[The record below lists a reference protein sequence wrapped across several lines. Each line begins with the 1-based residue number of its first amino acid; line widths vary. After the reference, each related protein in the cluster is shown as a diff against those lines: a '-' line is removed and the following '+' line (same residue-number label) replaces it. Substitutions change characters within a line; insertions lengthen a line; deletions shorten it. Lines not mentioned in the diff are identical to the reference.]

1 MAMKMRAV
9 KRREAQ
15 VHMGEENVAKGKAKN
30 VLKSKE
36 LDVRRDEE
44 GRGEKGREKGRGEE
58 GGGRERRGW

>member
-1 MAMKMRAV
+1 MCLTALIIAGAVLAMKMRAV
-9 KRREAQ
+9 RRREAR

-44 GRGEKGREKGRGEE
+44 RTEE
-58 GGGRERRGW
+58 G